1 MPQADSD
8 ERCRAREFY
17 QPPPGHSRQESPSFG
32 QRDDVRLISGGSPPN
47 GWGTTHGVRS
57 RSHGPAAHT
66 SFGRTAHVSVVA
78 MIDSTGSAIYAAL
91 NGLAARQRV
100 IANNVANIETPGFI
114 AGRVSFED
122 SLRSAIAGGD
132 AGATSVATT
141 RSADPVNQNGNNLS
155 LDNEV
160 VSLTDTDLRYQL
172 MVQAMNQK
180 FGLLRS
186 AIGGGA

>member
-1 MPQADSD
+1 
-8 ERCRAREFY
+8 
-17 QPPPGHSRQESPSFG
+17 
-32 QRDDVRLISGGSPPN
+32 
-47 GWGTTHGVRS
+47 
-57 RSHGPAAHT
+57 
-66 SFGRTAHVSVVA
+66 VSVVA

-100 IANNVANIETPGFI
+100 IANNVANVETPGFI

-141 RSADPVNQNGNNLS
+141 RAADPVNQNGNNVS

-160 VSLTDTDLRYQL
+160 VSLTETDLRYQL

-180 FGLLRS
+180 FGLLRT